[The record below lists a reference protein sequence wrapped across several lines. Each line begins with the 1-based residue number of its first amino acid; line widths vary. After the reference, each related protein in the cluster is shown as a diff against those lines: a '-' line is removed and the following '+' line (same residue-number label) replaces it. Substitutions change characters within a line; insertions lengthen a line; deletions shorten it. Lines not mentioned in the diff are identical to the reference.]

1 MFISLERAK
10 YGRLWLV
17 VLGRAVKSL
26 KEDACGVL
34 LGETALLWQLVYK
47 F

>member
-1 MFISLERAK
+1 MV
-10 YGRLWLV
+10 GRF
-17 VLGRAVKSL
+17 GSGVKSL

-34 LGETALLWQLVYK
+34 LGETALLWQLVHK